1 MIFEWYI
8 QTWVQQPF
16 GPEFMVLVGRY
27 FFFESGIS
35 SQVGVPI
42 SLDSSEIFN
51 LLSGPGPVRGMNI
64 LVRGSLDFNSP
75 LGFLVF
81 SRIKKRHANCFDLMI
96 GLIKFNM
103 FEYSLMCSLS
113 EHLVHLFSF
122 WYQER
127 RNFLEHNFCWT

>member
-1 MIFEWYI
+1 
-8 QTWVQQPF
+8 
-16 GPEFMVLVGRY
+16 MVLVGRY

-64 LVRGSLDFNSP
+64 LVRGSLDFSP

-113 EHLVHLFSF
+113 EHLVHLFS
-122 WYQER
+122 
-127 RNFLEHNFCWT
+127 L